1 MTTTAPYGSWRSPIS
16 AESLVQGAAGISE
29 VVPDEDAVWW
39 CESRPSEGGRSAM
52 MRWHDGSRTEVTAPD
67 ANVRTRVHEYGGGA
81 WTVYKGIAYYVD
93 DSDQRIRKLMPDQ
106 SVQLL
111 SQTPDTP
118 RALRYA
124 DLTVT
129 PDEQWIIAV
138 GEHHLPNGHD
148 VDNFLVAIKNDGSE
162 THQILAEGA
171 DFYQSP
177 VVSPDGKQLAWTQW
191 QHPNLPWDDT
201 ELFVAK
207 LCATHNSIAV
217 SDIQLLAGGKD
228 EAIVQPLW
236 SPSGVLH
243 FLSDKSDL
251 WQLYQQGRDA
261 PVTQLEGEI
270 GYPPWVFGLARYA
283 FTDTGSVIAAR
294 FDGGVEYLDGY
305 PQYTAFNS
313 VRTSGA
319 HVAFAA
325 AGWQSETVVIFD
337 GQIVNQTRQ
346 LAYDEAFMPTP
357 EVISY
362 DTSNNEQSYALYFP
376 PANPAYT
383 PEPSTAPPLIV
394 LAHGGPTSAAR
405 SHLNLGRNFWTSRG
419 FAVVDVNY
427 RGSSGFGRSYRKKL
441 EGNWGVYDVDD
452 CINAAHYLAALGKA
466 DENKLIIRGGSA
478 GGFTVL
484 CALAMHSVFTAGANM
499 YGVANLEDLAGDTH
513 KFESRYLDRLIGP
526 YPERKTLYQE
536 RSPINH
542 LEGLTAPMIVL
553 QGDEDAIVPPA
564 QSRKIVEALK
574 ARKIPVA
581 YIEFEG
587 EQHGFRKAENIIT
600 ALESELYFYGQVF
613 GFTPADIETTV
624 EIFGA
629 DLMTNS

>member
-29 VVPDEDAVWW
+29 VIPDGDAVWW
-39 CESRPSEGGRSAM
+39 CESRPSEGGRAALM
-52 MRWHDGSRTEVTAPD
+52 HWHDGTRTEVTASD

-81 WTVYKGIAYYVD
+81 WTVQSGVVYYVD

-111 SQTPDTP
+111 SQAPDTP

-124 DLTVT
+124 DLTLT

-138 GEHHLPNGHD
+138 GERHVPNSHD
-148 VDNFLVAIKNDGSE
+148 VDNFLVAIKTDGSE
-162 THQILAEGA
+162 AQQILAKGA

-177 VVSPDGKQLAWTQW
+177 VVSPDCKQLAWTQW
-191 QHPNLPWDDT
+191 HHPNLPWDDT
-201 ELFVAK
+201 ELFVAS
-207 LCATHNSIAV
+207 LTITDNSIAV
-217 SDIQLLAGGKD
+217 SDTQLVAGGKD

-243 FLSDKSDL
+243 YLSDRTDL
-251 WQLYQQGRDA
+251 WQLYQQGSDT
-261 PVTQLEGEI
+261 PVTQVKGEI

-283 FTDTGSVIAAR
+283 FTDTGRVIAAR
-294 FDGGVEYLDGY
+294 FNGGVEYLDGY

-313 VRTSGA
+313 IRTSGA
-319 HVAFAA
+319 HIAFAA

-346 LAYDEAFMPTP
+346 LGYDEAFLPTP

-362 DTSNNEQSYALYFP
+362 DTSENEQSHALYFP

-405 SHLNLGRNFWTSRG
+405 SQLNLGRNFWTSRG
-419 FAVVDVNY
+419 FGVVDVNY
-427 RGSSGFGRSYRKKL
+427 RGSSGFGRRYRKKL

-452 CINAAHYLAALGKA
+452 CINAARYLAAQGKA

-499 YGVANLEDLAGDTH
+499 YGVANLEDLADDTH

-526 YPERKTLYQE
+526 YPEQKALYQE

-553 QGDEDAIVPPA
+553 QGDEDAIVPPS
-564 QSRKIVEALK
+564 QSRMIVEALK
-574 ARKIPVA
+574 KRKVPVA
-581 YIEFEG
+581 YIEFKG

-613 GFTPADIETTV
+613 GFTPADIETTLP
-624 EIFGA
+624 IFNKA
-629 DLMTNS
+629 T